1 MALVW
6 VTEVTSWHWLV
17 LGVACVILDIFSPGV
32 FFLWIGIAA
41 GLVGLV
47 LLVVPDLSW
56 EWQVLLFA
64 LLSLV
69 STWVGW
75 RFLRRYPSTTDQPHL
90 NRRADRYL
98 GRVFTLDAPIV
109 NGVGKIRVDDTVWK
123 IEGADC
129 PERSRVR
136 VTGVDGTLLRV
147 ECVEPPPA

>member
-17 LGVACVILDIFSPGV
+17 LGVACIILDIFSPGV

-69 STWVGW
+69 STWTGW
-75 RFLRRYPSTTDQPHL
+75 RFLRRYPSTTEP
-90 NRRADRYL
+90 
-98 GRVFTLDAPIV
+98 TAPQSARCRPLPGP
-109 NGVGKIRVDDTVWK
+109 GVPWTRPSSMASARSGLTTRSGKLK
-123 IEGADC
+123 APNCEHSGC
-129 PERSRVR
+129 GSL
-136 VTGVDGTLLRV
+136 GVDGTLLV
-147 ECVEPPPA
+147 GDAEAA